1 MKDSWPLGRLART
14 SMCSC
19 CVIYFHL
26 MHIWRAKRVGC
37 LTTCSPNLSLMSQF
51 TRLNIFGLRPI
62 SCIIHFH
69 ILAVLA
75 YRLETMSFPEWSSND
90 SLFCLRAMNN
100 LTLYEWMNGWT
111 IEWLIDWIELVTP
124 LSKID
129 ILPWFAGWSV
139 LWPLQHI
146 LFLAQDRGIQK
157 RLTRIL
163 ISQDSLCDVWSAS
176 SPYRHEMRITEMCG
190 GRFVTLFFCLFGSRV
205 FPNYRKETRIAC
217 AMFGRLPFFG
227 PQINPCAS
235 RPQAI

>member
-1 MKDSWPLGRLART
+1 
-14 SMCSC
+14 
-19 CVIYFHL
+19 
-26 MHIWRAKRVGC
+26 
-37 LTTCSPNLSLMSQF
+37 
-51 TRLNIFGLRPI
+51 
-62 SCIIHFH
+62 
-69 ILAVLA
+69 
-75 YRLETMSFPEWSSND
+75 
-90 SLFCLRAMNN
+90 
-100 LTLYEWMNGWT
+100 MNGWM
-111 IEWLIDWIELVTP
+111 IEWLIDWIELVMP

-176 SPYRHEMRITEMCG
+176 SPYRHEMRITGMCG

-217 AMFGRLPFFG
+217 AMFGRLPFLG
-227 PQINPCAS
+227 RKSIHVPQGLKQFTSEWMIWVNMITACILLHYNFS
-235 RPQAI
+235 RFPPILNHLKISKIDGVVNNQFLQLYDDI